1 MILKKDPMKAEMNV
15 NDNLVS
21 IIRIKD
27 IDYISL
33 TDLA

>member
-1 MILKKDPMKAEMNV
+1 MILKTELMKAEMNV